1 MYDKIDTGDLTLQ
14 VEATRENREATDA
27 FGNSSIAIS
36 QGAFDRGL
44 SQDGVSYTEMRMNKN
59 GDVYNMYDFTDI
71 TGWVADSAYPGTVI
85 TNNGMVIQQTA
96 QVVLEFK
103 GAFGNGFFSS
113 RVNSYVRIL
122 VNGAVVKLASG
133 NASLGIYHVLYLK
146 AGDVVK
152 IQAKCTNYWF
162 DASRLRGGRDT
173 YLKVRLNRP
182 GEFDFEGD
190 LAFPENSAFN
200 YSGNYK
206 WVVAPRSKAG
216 VNPVVYASDGGP
228 DAYGQAFANYTVGPV
243 LTQSKVPWP
252 VKGGQLVNFSGQFIS
267 KQNAKEESDSGGT
280 TFVLYRFSLWGSG
293 VTTDEYG
300 TETENKI
307 ELMYYQAS
315 NGTGSGSTTYNI
327 SGIPSATVPE
337 GITSLYFTVSCV
349 HQTDGTYGTVN
360 YLVNQGSMSVSTASY
375 FGANVVNPIQVTI
388 NQPSTIQPV
397 YTHPLSK
404 TGVAFK
410 NPGGFLNVYPNA
422 QLTFFGAP
430 DVPCTVQ
437 AYNYTPVGGTG
448 TLIGTYSAAENERKT
463 ISVSP
468 STPGGTVQLITTS
481 GTTYVEKLVNAE
493 TDTLTSIS
501 DQLQKIT
508 FLDIEE
514 DVSRISILKEEA
526 DKSTATIDFATAT
539 LDPAVSPLLK
549 PGKTV
554 RVLGRHYGNGNTTKP
569 AGWSGPALYST
580 IFTGK
585 IKRVVS
591 GYSYEDD
598 PVVQITI
605 YDVTDSL
612 QSVKTEFLSDQMI
625 KYGAW
630 FNSVGNSI
638 IYNDIDWGG
647 SAKEETKFPNK
658 FAYEPSAWGKMNLA
672 DSISMTRN
680 SNKWWWMVDRFNKLR
695 ILTTLNPTTK
705 YVLTDGTVTGDLNY
719 GRFNRGSDTDSVLNK
734 ISVQEYVL
742 DVKDLKGRTLSASTE
757 PPSDLDFVRSKQQT
771 ATFSNKTSVNAYGEF
786 SKSFDVVRG
795 NGNYLDLSTGNIGS
809 NFKTWAE
816 NILAQRSEPTIN
828 ISELNI
834 PIKNSDD
841 IRKISELEILDKVDI
856 VYKGEHQISRVREIE
871 HTIMPGRWYTE
882 IRFNSKGDM
891 SYWNS

>member
-14 VEATRENREATDA
+14 VESTRENREATDA

-59 GDVYNMYDFTDI
+59 GDVYNIYDFTDI
-71 TGWVADSAYPGTVI
+71 TGWVADAGYPGTVI
-85 TNNGMVIQQTA
+85 TGNGLVIQQSA

-122 VNGAVVKLASG
+122 VNGNIVKTASG
-133 NASLGIYHVLYLK
+133 NANLGIYHVLFLN

-152 IQAKCTNYWF
+152 IQARCTNYWF

-173 YLKVRLNRP
+173 YLKVRLNKP
-182 GEFDFEGD
+182 GEFDFESD
-190 LAFPENSAFN
+190 LAWPENSGFN
-200 YSGNYK
+200 YVGNNK
-206 WVVAPRSKAG
+206 WVVAPRAKKG
-216 VNPVVYASDGGP
+216 RNPITTATDGGP
-228 DAYGQAFANYTVGPV
+228 DSYGSSYEGYTVGPV
-243 LTQSKVPWP
+243 IAQSKVPWP
-252 VKGGQLVNFSGQFIS
+252 VKGGQTVNFSGQFVS
-267 KQNAKEESDSGGT
+267 KGAPREKSDFSGDT
-280 TFVLYRFSLWGSG
+280 LVLFRFSLWGSG

-300 TETENKI
+300 TETNNKI

-315 NGTGSGSTTYNI
+315 NSTSGSASYNI

-337 GITSLYFTVSCV
+337 GITQLYFTVSCV
-349 HQTDGTYGTVN
+349 YQADGTYGTIN
-360 YLVNQGSMSVSTASY
+360 YEVLAGSMVVSSASY
-375 FGANVVNPIQVTI
+375 FGASVVNPIQVII

-410 NPGGFLNVYPNA
+410 NPGGFLNAYAGA
-422 QLTFFGAP
+422 QLTFFGQP
-430 DVPCTVQ
+430 DAACTVQ

-448 TLIGTYSAAENERKT
+448 TLIGTYSAAANERKT
-463 ISVSP
+463 VSITP
-468 STPGGTVQLITTS
+468 GTPGGTVQLITTS
-481 GTTYVEKLVNAE
+481 GTTYVEKFVNSE
-493 TDTLTSIS
+493 SDTLTSTT
-501 DQLQKIT
+501 DQLRKLT

-514 DVSRISILKEEA
+514 DVSRISVLKEEA

-549 PGKTV
+549 PGKIV
-554 RVLGRHYGNGNTTKP
+554 RVLGRHYGNGNTVKP

-585 IKRVVS
+585 VKRVNS

-598 PVVQITI
+598 PVVQITL

-612 QSVKTEFLSDQMI
+612 QSINTEFASDQMV

-630 FNSVGNSI
+630 FNSVGSSI
-638 IYNDIDWGG
+638 IYNDIDWAG
-647 SAKEETKFPNK
+647 SAKEENALPNK
-658 FAYEPSAWGKMNLA
+658 FIYEPSAWGKMNLA

-680 SNKWWWMVDRFNKLR
+680 AKRWWWMVDRFNKLR

-705 YVLTDGTVTGDLNY
+705 YVLTDGTAAGDLNY
-719 GRFNRGSDTDSVLNK
+719 GRFSRGSDTDSVINK
-734 ISVQEYVL
+734 VSVQEYIL
-742 DVKDLKGRTLSASTE
+742 DVKDLKGRTLSSSTE
-757 PPSDLDFVRSKQQT
+757 PPADLDFVRSKQQT

-795 NGNYLDLSTGNIGS
+795 NGNYLDLANGYTGS
-809 NFKTWAE
+809 NFKSWSE
-816 NILAQRSEPTIN
+816 SILAERSEPTIN

-856 VYKGEHQISRVREIE
+856 IYKGEHQISRVREIE

-891 SYWNS
+891 TFWD

>member
-14 VEATRENREATDA
+14 VESTRENREATDA

-59 GDVYNMYDFTDI
+59 GDVYNIYDFTDI
-71 TGWVADSAYPGTVI
+71 TGWVADAGYPGTVI
-85 TNNGMVIQQTA
+85 TGNGLVIQQSA

-122 VNGAVVKLASG
+122 VNGSVVKTASG
-133 NASLGIYHVLYLK
+133 NANLGIYHVLFLK

-152 IQAKCTNYWF
+152 IQARCTNYWF

-173 YLKVRLNRP
+173 YLKVRLNKP

-190 LAFPENSAFN
+190 LAWPENSGFA
-200 YSGNYK
+200 YVGNNK
-206 WVVAPRSKAG
+206 WVVAPRAKKG
-216 VNPVVYASDGGP
+216 KNPIVSAEDGGP
-228 DAYGQAFANYTVGPV
+228 EAYGYSYEGYTVGPV
-243 LTQSKVPWP
+243 ITQSKVPWP
-252 VKGGQLVNFSGQFIS
+252 VKGGQTVNFSGTFIS
-267 KQNAKEESDSGGT
+267 KGNPREKSDFSGDT
-280 TFVLYRFSLWGSG
+280 LVLYRFSLWGSG

-315 NGTGSGSTTYNI
+315 NATSGSTTYNI
-327 SGIPSATVPE
+327 SGIPDATVPE
-337 GITSLYFTVSCV
+337 GITHLYFTVSCV
-349 HQTDGTYGTVN
+349 YQADGTYGTINFEV
-360 YLVNQGSMSVSTASY
+360 LEGSMVVSNASY
-375 FGANVVNPIQVTI
+375 FGASVVNPIQVLI
-388 NQPSTIQPV
+388 NQPSSIQPV

-410 NPGGFLNVYPNA
+410 NPGGFLNAYAGA

-430 DVPCTVQ
+430 DAACTVQ

-448 TLIGTYSAAENERKT
+448 TLIGTYSAAANERKT
-463 ISVSP
+463 VSITP
-468 STPGGTVQLITTS
+468 GTPGGTVQLITTS
-481 GTTYVEKLVNAE
+481 GTTYVEKFVNSE
-493 TDTLTSIS
+493 SDTLTSTT
-501 DQLQKIT
+501 DQLRKLT

-514 DVSRISILKEEA
+514 DVSRISVLKEEA

-549 PGKTV
+549 PGKIV
-554 RVLGRHYGNGNTTKP
+554 RVLGRHYGNGNTVRP

-585 IKRVVS
+585 VKRVNS

-598 PVVQITI
+598 PVVQITL

-612 QSVKTEFLSDQMI
+612 QSINTEFASDQMV

-630 FNSVGNSI
+630 FNSVGSSI
-638 IYNDIDWGG
+638 IFNDIDWGG
-647 SAKEETKFPNK
+647 SAKEDNAFPNK
-658 FAYEPSAWGKMNLA
+658 FIYEPSAWGKMNLA

-680 SNKWWWMVDRFNKLR
+680 AKRWWWMVDRFNKLR

-705 YVLTDGTVTGDLNY
+705 YVLTDGTGTGDLNY
-719 GRFNRGSDTDSVLNK
+719 GRFSRGSDTDSVINK
-734 ISVQEYVL
+734 VSVQEYIL
-742 DVKDLKGRTLSASTE
+742 DVKDLKGRTLSSSTE
-757 PPSDLDFVRSKQQT
+757 PPADLDFVRSRQQT

-795 NGNYLDLSTGNIGS
+795 NGNYMDLANGYTGS
-809 NFKTWAE
+809 NFKSWSE
-816 NILAQRSEPTIN
+816 SILAERSEPTIN
-828 ISELNI
+828 ISELNV

-856 VYKGEHQISRVREIE
+856 IYKGEHQISRVREIE

-891 SYWNS
+891 TFWD

>member
-1 MYDKIDTGDLTLQ
+1 MYDKIDTGDITLQ
-14 VEATRENREATDA
+14 VESTRENREVMDA

-71 TGWVADSAYPGTVI
+71 TGWVADSACPGTVI

-190 LAFPENSAFN
+190 LVFPENSGFN
-200 YSGNYK
+200 YLGNNK

-216 VNPVVYASDGGP
+216 VNPVVYAEDGGP
-228 DAYGQAFANYTVGPV
+228 DAYGSAYSNYTVGPV
-243 LTQSKVPWP
+243 ITQSKVPWP
-252 VKGGQLVNFSGQFIS
+252 VKGGQLVNFSGQFVS
-267 KQNAKEESDSGGT
+267 WGNAREESDSGGLT
-280 TFVLYRFSLWGSG
+280 YVLYRFSLWGSG
-293 VTTDEYG
+293 ITTDEYG

-315 NGTGSGSTTYNI
+315 NATSGTTNYNI

-337 GITSLYFTVSCV
+337 GIDHLYFTVSCV
-349 HQTDGTYGTVN
+349 YQADGTYGTIN
-360 YLVNQGSMSVSTASY
+360 YPVAQGSMSVSTASY

-388 NQPSTIQPV
+388 DQPSTIQPV

-404 TGVAFK
+404 TGVAFR
-410 NPGGFLNVYPNA
+410 NPAHFHTIHPGA
-422 QLTFFGAP
+422 KMTFFARPEETCGVNIYNWNGAR
-430 DVPCTVQ
+430 
-437 AYNYTPVGGTG
+437 GS
-448 TLIGTYSAAENERKT
+448 LITYVSAAVNERKT
-463 ISVSP
+463 VTIPISA
-468 STPGGTVQLITTS
+468 PGSIELVPDNGTV
-481 GTTYVEKLVNAE
+481 YVEKIVNSE
-493 TDTLTSIS
+493 EDTLMSVT
-501 DQLQKIT
+501 DQLKKIT
-508 FLDIEE
+508 FVNVEE

-549 PGKTV
+549 PGKTI

-569 AGWSGPALYST
+569 VGWSGPALYST

-625 KYGAW
+625 KYGTW

-705 YVLTDGTVTGDLNY
+705 YVLTDGTASGDLNY

-891 SYWNS
+891 TFWD